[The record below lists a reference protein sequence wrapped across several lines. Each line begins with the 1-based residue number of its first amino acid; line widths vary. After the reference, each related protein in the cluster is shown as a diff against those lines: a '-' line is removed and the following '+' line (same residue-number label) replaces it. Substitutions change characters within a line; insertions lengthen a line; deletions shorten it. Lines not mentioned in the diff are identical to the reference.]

1 MNEFVLKNQLKK
13 KTTNKLGK
21 PTKLD
26 PDHANEII
34 Q

>member
-13 KTTNKLGK
+13 KTNELGK